1 MFVILLCI
9 LLLIAITLYRKS
21 VLLLPEEKMEERQ
34 QEIHKLHRDIEVAES
49 MKREMQDVIKYL
61 EMEKMEKNKR
71 LTITKKKH
79 ELELSRLTGKIVEL
93 ESTIHELQ
101 EVISDLKP
109 ASIKDAGDQRISV
122 TTNNS
127 EELVRLQAEKQE
139 AENAYLLLQNTY
151 KEFQTQNT
159 HLENVRN
166 ELLTQISELQSK
178 LALKIDEYNASKENV
193 EALQEQNALMKVELE
208 TLKAKVNTHSS
219 KGNSL
224 FAEVEDGRQQ
234 LENQIKKQK
243 VQLLALQKRHLQT
256 FLTFRKLLK
265 EKARLCEDLAQTKEQ
280 VSTKEL
286 QLQLTAYKERL
297 KDLETAQR
305 AWVEEKAALPI
316 VLGNNYES
324 VKTFDRLVEKERE
337 KTKKIWERYEDIMM
351 RYIAMTDEVVALK
364 SETGVTERMRLRAE
378 EEIVKLKQEIEKK
391 GEGDHKEEDLIP
403 VVESSLP
410 QEIQNKKKCRFAPET
425 IEPSSKKLVA
435 KKETNKIPY
444 LTSS

>member
-1 MFVILLCI
+1 MFVILLCL

-21 VLLLPEEKMEERQ
+21 VLLFPEENMEERQ

-61 EMEKMEKNKR
+61 EMEKLEKNKR
-71 LTITKKKH
+71 LTIMKKKH

-109 ASIKDAGDQRISV
+109 ASIKDTGDQRISV

-139 AENAYLLLQNTY
+139 AENAYLVLQNTY
-151 KEFQTQNT
+151 EEFQTQNT

-265 EKARLCEDLAQTKEQ
+265 EKGRLCEDLAQTKEQ

-324 VKTFDRLVEKERE
+324 VKTFDRLVEKER
-337 KTKKIWERYEDIMM
+337 
-351 RYIAMTDEVVALK
+351 
-364 SETGVTERMRLRAE
+364 
-378 EEIVKLKQEIEKK
+378 
-391 GEGDHKEEDLIP
+391 
-403 VVESSLP
+403 
-410 QEIQNKKKCRFAPET
+410 
-425 IEPSSKKLVA
+425 
-435 KKETNKIPY
+435 
-444 LTSS
+444 

>member
-61 EMEKMEKNKR
+61 EMEKLEKNKR

-109 ASIKDAGDQRISV
+109 ASIKDTGDQHISV
-122 TTNNS
+122 ITNNS

-139 AENAYLLLQNTY
+139 AENAYLVLQNTY
-151 KEFQTQNT
+151 EEFQTQNT

-324 VKTFDRLVEKERE
+324 VKTFDRLVEKER
-337 KTKKIWERYEDIMM
+337 
-351 RYIAMTDEVVALK
+351 
-364 SETGVTERMRLRAE
+364 
-378 EEIVKLKQEIEKK
+378 
-391 GEGDHKEEDLIP
+391 
-403 VVESSLP
+403 
-410 QEIQNKKKCRFAPET
+410 
-425 IEPSSKKLVA
+425 
-435 KKETNKIPY
+435 
-444 LTSS
+444 